1 MDRFIGRAKELRM
14 LEAAFSSSASA
25 FVPIYGRRR
34 VGKSELIL
42 RFIADKP
49 SVYYLGQQ
57 SAEPLQVQ
65 DFLAEAAQSLRL
77 PLLAQLRAEGW
88 QQALL
93 TVVQQWTAANPRA
106 KLVLA
111 LDEFQWT
118 AASSPNL
125 LSVLQHCWDRHWK
138 DAGNVM
144 LLLCG
149 SYFGFMERD
158 VLGAKSP
165 LFGRRTA
172 QILLAPFDYLEAGE
186 FHRRWAIADKAKA
199 YFLVGGMPQYLL
211 LLDDARSVE
220 QNIRAKML
228 HEFSPLFHEPTF
240 LLREELREIAPYQ
253 AILFAMAAGNGTATR
268 IAAVAKVPER
278 NVHYYLK
285 QLVELRYVRRRYP
298 LDGASR
304 NAKQVRFRIADPL
317 LRFWFRFVF
326 PNMSLIASSGAT
338 NAFAERI
345 RPSLNSWFG
354 DGFESLCREALPL
367 IYARE
372 GVGAGFE
379 IGEYWDASVQIDVVG
394 RRDDNWTDLGECKW
408 GTVRSARSLLEELEH
423 KVTAYANHRGATLGR
438 RYFTRTKPKAVASER
453 GWYSLAD
460 LYALDSGE

>member
-1 MDRFIGRAKELRM
+1 MSRFIGRAKELRM
-14 LEAAFSSSASA
+14 LEAAFASPQSA
-25 FVPIYGRRR
+25 FIPIYGRRR

-42 RFIADKP
+42 RFVIDKP
-49 SVYYLGQQ
+49 SIYHLGQQ
-57 SAEPLQVQ
+57 SAEPLQVR
-65 DFLAEAAQSLRL
+65 DFLVEAAHSLHM
-77 PLLAQLRAEGW
+77 PLLAQLRVEGW

-93 TVVQQWTAANPRA
+93 TVVQQWSAANPRS

-138 DAGNVM
+138 DAGNVL

-158 VLGAKSP
+158 VLGNKSP

-172 QILLAPFDYLEAGE
+172 QILLEPFGYLEAAE
-186 FHRRWAIADKAKA
+186 FHRRWALTDKAKA

-211 LLDDARSVE
+211 FFDDGRSVE

-228 HEFSPLFHEPTF
+228 DEFSPLFHEPTF

-253 AILFAMAAGNGTATR
+253 AILFAMAAGHGTATR
-268 IAAVAKVPER
+268 IAAAAEVPER

-298 LDGASR
+298 LDGSSR
-304 NAKQVRFRIADPL
+304 NQKQVRFGIDDPL

-326 PNMSLIASSGAT
+326 PNMSLIASGGAAV
-338 NAFAERI
+338 AFAERI
-345 RPSLNSWFG
+345 RPSLGSWFG
-354 DGFESLCREALPL
+354 EGFERLCREALPF
-367 IYARE
+367 IYAQE
-372 GVGAGFE
+372 GLAAAFE
-379 IGEYWDASVQIDVVG
+379 VGEYWSPSVQIDVVG

-408 GTVRSARSLLEELEH
+408 GPVRSVRALRRELDR
-423 KVTAYANHRGATLGR
+423 KAAAYANRRGASLGR
-438 RYFTRTKPKAVASER
+438 RYFTRTQPKATGRER
-453 GWYSLAD
+453 GWHSLAD
-460 LYALDSGE
+460 LYALGG